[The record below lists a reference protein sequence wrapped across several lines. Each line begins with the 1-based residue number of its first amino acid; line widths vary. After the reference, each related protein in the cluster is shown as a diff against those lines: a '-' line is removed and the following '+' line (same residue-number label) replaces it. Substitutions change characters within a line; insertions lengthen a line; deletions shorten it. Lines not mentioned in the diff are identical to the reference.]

1 VADRSGWIGFAA
13 VKVFVTGGTG
23 FIGGEVVRQL
33 RERGDDVVCLVRNP
47 GKGEKAAALGCEMV
61 AGDLGDVEAI
71 RKGMEGCDAV
81 IHAAAVYEV
90 GIPASQRQAMR
101 DANVGG
107 TERVLGAA
115 RDAKI
120 PKVVYV
126 STVGIFGNT
135 HGKVVDEAYEHPAK
149 DFTSCYEE
157 TKWEAHQVAKRLIA
171 EGLPCTIVQ
180 PGGVYGPGDTSSIAQ
195 LLDQFLSGK
204 MPLMPFPELGIC
216 LSHVEDIAAGILL
229 GLDKGRPG
237 EAYVISGPATRVRE
251 AIETVAAITG
261 RKAPKHAIPVPLMK
275 AMIPIGPLVGKM
287 MGQPPNLRELIKSA
301 DGVTFWASYDKAK
314 RELGYEPRGLEPGLR
329 ATLEA
334 EGRVPAAT
342 A

>member
-1 VADRSGWIGFAA
+1 

-47 GKGEKAAALGCEMV
+47 AKGKAVADLGCELT
-61 AGDLGDVEAI
+61 AGDLGDAAAI
-71 RKGMEGCDAV
+71 RAGMEGCDAV

-90 GIPASQRQAMR
+90 GIPKSERAAMR
-101 DANVGG
+101 EANVGG

-115 RDAKI
+115 KDAGI
-120 PKVVYV
+120 GKVVYV

-135 HGKVVDEAYEHPAK
+135 HGKVVDESYEHPGK

-171 EGLPCTIVQ
+171 DGLPCAIVQ
-180 PGGVYGPGDTSSIAQ
+180 PGGVYGPGDTSSIAD
-195 LLDQFLSGK
+195 LLEQFLAGK

-216 LSHVEDIAAGILL
+216 LSHVNDIAGGIILA
-229 GLDKGRPG
+229 LDKGKAG
-237 EAYVISGPATRVRE
+237 ETYVISGPATTVRE
-251 AIETVAAITG
+251 AIGTVAALTG
-261 RKAPKHAIPVPLMK
+261 KKAPRRAIPVPLMK

-287 MGQPPNLRELIKSA
+287 MGQPPNLRELISSA
-301 DGVTFWASYDKAK
+301 DGVTFWASYDKA
-314 RELGYEPRGLEPGLR
+314 RAELGYAPRGLEEGLR
-329 ATLEA
+329 QTLEA
-334 EGRVPAAT
+334 EGKIPAAAAT
-342 A
+342 